1 MENTK
6 KKLVVLLVKNKV
18 PGSGLQEKLRDRLK
32 SNDRVDLLEV
42 THPEYSEFANMAS
55 KEDVTVVMG
64 FGGIT
69 SIEIVM
75 KECKNIKWFHAF
87 STGCEKV
94 IAYQPF
100 RESSITLT
108 VSRGASTTGLSE
120 FTIGA
125 MLYFSRNFRTWDQ
138 LQQQSL
144 WQSVYSTD
152 ISRKSITIVGYGK
165 IGSKIGRICKNAFE
179 MRVVGVKNRVDE
191 STYKENPEVETFH
204 KLSELAEACEGAD
217 FVVCVLPSSK
227 ETNQVFN
234 LDVFKRFK
242 KTTVFVSI
250 GRGSNVVEKDLI
262 EALRNDYIKG
272 AALDVFEVEP
282 LPATS
287 PFYTDEE
294 IKSKVFITCHRAS
307 ASESA
312 QSEVVKALD
321 INLENYLEDKPLVEV
336 VDKNL
341 GY

>member
-1 MENTK
+1 MESTK
-6 KKLVVLLVKNKV
+6 KKIVVLLIKNKV
-18 PGSGLQEKLRDRLK
+18 AGSGLQEQLKDKLK
-32 SNDRVDLLEV
+32 SDQVDLLEV
-42 THPEYSEFANMAS
+42 THPDYSEFANMAS
-55 KEDVTVVMG
+55 KDNVTVVMG

-87 STGCEKV
+87 STGCEKLTG
-94 IAYQPF
+94 YQPF

-108 VSRGASTTGLSE
+108 VSRGASVVGLSE

-125 MLYFSRNFRTWDQ
+125 MLYFSRNFRTWDR

-165 IGSKIGRICKNAFE
+165 IGSRIGRICKNAFE
-179 MRVVGVKNRVDE
+179 MRVIGVKNRVDE
-191 STYKENPEVETFH
+191 STYKENPEVEKFH
-204 KLSELAEACEGAD
+204 KLSELGEACEGAD

-227 ETNQVFN
+227 ETDKVFN
-234 LDVFKRFK
+234 MDVFKRFK
-242 KTTVFVSI
+242 KTAVFISI
-250 GRGSNVVEKDLI
+250 GRGSNVIEKDLI
-262 EALRNDYIKG
+262 EALRNDYMKG

-282 LPATS
+282 LPSTS

-294 IKSKVFITCHRAS
+294 IKSKVFITCHQAC
-307 ASESA
+307 ASES
-312 QSEVVKALD
+312 STIEIVKALEV
-321 INLENYLEDKPLVEV
+321 NLKNYLEDKPLVEV